1 MIARGAVMDR
11 LRAGGLPLT
20 VFLAACALVGTFAE
34 MHGTQRTTPP
44 EVGGYAIAVLAA
56 AVLHWRQRAPVA
68 VGVAVVAVCVL
79 YHGLGYPGL
88 APAVALAGAV
98 PAITA
103 LGDGVRSC
111 AVAGLIIVAGS
122 AVPLLPPHP
131 TDSVWGVVGP
141 GVLLVALAALGEAT
155 RVRRLATTEQVRALQ
170 RTAEEDARAQVVE
183 ERLRIA
189 REVHD
194 VLAHTIT
201 IITVQAAAAADA
213 LDERPEETRA
223 ALGTVREA
231 ARSAMTELRS
241 TLALLRTGSDP
252 ALPLTPQPGLDQLP
266 QLVDQARTG
275 GLAVTVATAG
285 HHDPLPGGV
294 ELAVYRIVQEAL
306 TNTIR
311 HSRSTTATVAITTG
325 PGVVTVEVTDE
336 GPALRTATPA
346 DGGHGLVGMAERVQA
361 LGGTLDAGPAP
372 PPSTGF
378 RIAARIPVGSAG

>member
-1 MIARGAVMDR
+1 MTEGTPMAR

-20 VFLAACALVGTFAE
+20 AFLGVCALVGTYAE
-34 MHGTQRTTPP
+34 IHGTARPTPP

-56 AVLHWRQRAPVA
+56 AVLHWRQRAPVV
-68 VGVAVVAVCVL
+68 VGAAVVAVAAL

-88 APAVALAGAV
+88 APAIALAGAV
-98 PAITA
+98 PSITA
-103 LGDGVRSC
+103 LGSGVRSC
-111 AVAGLIIVAGS
+111 VVAGVVIVAGS

-131 TDSVWGVVGP
+131 TNSVWGVVGP

-155 RVRRLATTEQVRALQ
+155 RVRRLATAEQVRALQ

-213 LDERPEETRA
+213 LDERPEATRA
-223 ALGTVREA
+223 ALAAVREA
-231 ARSAMTELRS
+231 ARSAMAELRG

-252 ALPLTPQPGLDQLP
+252 VPLAPQPGLAQLP
-266 QLVDQARTG
+266 LLVEQARAG
-275 GLAVTVATAG
+275 GLAVTVTTTG
-285 HHDPLPGGV
+285 RVDLLPDGV
-294 ELAVYRIVQEAL
+294 ERAVHRIVQEAL
-306 TNTIR
+306 TNTLR
-311 HSRSTTATVAITTG
+311 HSRSTTATVAITAGTDA
-325 PGVVTVEVTDE
+325 VTVDVTDD
-336 GPALRTATPA
+336 GPALHPEPHV
-346 DGGHGLVGMAERVQA
+346 GGHGLVGMAERVQA

-372 PPSTGF
+372 PPSSGF
-378 RIAARIPVGSAG
+378 RIAARIPAGSAR

>member
-1 MIARGAVMDR
+1 MTVRDTVMDR
-11 LRAGGLPLT
+11 LRADGLPLT

-34 MHGTQRTTPP
+34 IHGTSRPVPP

-68 VGVAVVAVCVL
+68 VGVAVVAASLL
-79 YHGLGYPGL
+79 YHELGYPGL

-103 LGDGVRSC
+103 LGNGVRSC
-111 AVAGLIIVAGS
+111 AVAGLIIVAAS

-155 RVRRLATTEQVRALQ
+155 RVRRLATAEQVRALQ
-170 RTAEEDARAQVVE
+170 RTAEEDARARVVE

-223 ALGTVREA
+223 ALGAVREA

-252 ALPLTPQPGLDQLP
+252 APLAPQPGLDQLP
-266 QLVDQARTG
+266 QLVEQARTG

-285 HHDPLPGGV
+285 GHDQLPGGV

-306 TNTIR
+306 TNSIR
-311 HSRSTTATVAITTG
+311 HSRSTAATVAITTG
-325 PGVVTVEVTDE
+325 PSGVTVEVTDD
-336 GPALRTATPA
+336 GPALRTATPG
-346 DGGHGLVGMAERVQA
+346 DGGHGLAGMAERVQA

-378 RIAARIPVGSAG
+378 RIVVRIPAGIAR